1 MEPYG
6 NVTSMSTSPSTLATD
21 GQSTTPAILP
31 ICASNESRQSSR
43 AAIPRSASCDHIP
56 NGTISNVPTK
66 PHSIKRTLSENA
78 LVSLQGG
85 VSRQPFEPEKLSTI
99 NRGVGIHSSTCS
111 VYKPRITISKYTLAT
126 EYDGNATY
134 AQETE
139 KGPDPAGSGRKSR
152 SVSESLSSF
161 AKKSWTTA
169 SRSPSPK
176 KRSALLEV
184 ATLSKPRVDDA
195 RPFPSSSVNK
205 PVQNGR
211 KLPNGSAGDLARHG
225 SMVGKK
231 PRRPLSAFLGKTPAE
246 PKIPLVP
253 SIPRSFSSDRL
264 PAIPQTHSSSR
275 APPTIPKS
283 ISSDRLQNLG
293 VDSLRKRDELWGAFR
308 ALDGDFHK

>member
-1 MEPYG
+1 
-6 NVTSMSTSPSTLATD
+6 MSTSPSTLATD
-21 GQSTTPAILP
+21 GQTTTPAILP
-31 ICASNESRQSSR
+31 IYASNESKQSSR
-43 AAIPRSASCDHIP
+43 ATIPRSASCDHIP
-56 NGTISNVPTK
+56 NGTISNVPPK

-78 LVSLQGG
+78 LVSLHGG

-99 NRGVGIHSSTCS
+99 DRGDGYHSSTRS
-111 VYKPRITISKYTLAT
+111 INKPRITISKYTLAT
-126 EYDGNATY
+126 EYDGNAMY
-134 AQETE
+134 ARETE

-152 SVSESLSSF
+152 SVSGSLSSF

-176 KRSALLEV
+176 KRSTLLEE
-184 ATLSKPRVDDA
+184 ATLSRPRLDHA

-205 PVQNGR
+205 LVQNGR
-211 KLPNGSAGDLARHG
+211 KLPNGSASDLARHG

-231 PRRPLSAFLGKTPAE
+231 PRRPLSVFLGKAPAE

-253 SIPRSFSSDRL
+253 SIPRSFSTDRL
-264 PAIPQTHSSSR
+264 PAISQTHSSSG